1 MIGFPDLLGP
11 GRVQGG
17 GIDDKKM
24 DGVGKGRVVKEE
36 TLRVRARCC
45 SDAEAL
51 ETEYGPEIPGW
62 PGALSVVGN
71 TMALQKVCV
80 RKTCSF

>member
-1 MIGFPDLLGP
+1 MIGFPDLLWP

-24 DGVGKGRVVKEE
+24 DGVGEGRVVKEE

-45 SDAEAL
+45 SVGEAL
-51 ETEYGPEIPGW
+51 ETEYGRKYRAGQ
-62 PGALSVVGN
+62 GLSQLLE
-71 TMALQKVCV
+71 TSWHSRKCV
-80 RKTCSF
+80 